1 MTRTQKLALI
11 ASVLVLPWVAHAAD
25 QGKTRHVLPIR
36 VMTQNLYVGADI
48 FRVFE
53 AQTPEE
59 VPFAVA
65 GIWQTIQDTNFPE
78 RAARIAAEIDHERPD
93 VVGLQEVAWLTRLS
107 PGDPPQV
114 DEIEFLAILLDALE
128 DRGLD
133 YVVAGVVM
141 NSDTELPIVTQT
153 GLGLVRYI
161 DRDAVLVRSA
171 VEFADVTAGNYLAML
186 EVPIGDPPVTVAQF
200 QRGYITM
207 KLRFDRRWFRL
218 ANTHLEVEGAD
229 LDPMIPYIQAAQAQ
243 ELIGLLAAETL
254 PVIVTGD
261 LNSSPLDLPAP
272 PLVPPYWQFVASG
285 YADVWELKPGPT
297 DPGYSCCQA
306 EDLLNPLSMLTER
319 IDLIFVRNDL
329 GTPGV
334 TLLGPVR
341 VEAVGDDPADMTPT
355 GLWPSDH
362 AGVAAQIHVP
372 LPNGHGHAVPSG
384 RAR

>member
-1 MTRTQKLALI
+1 MRGTQKLAVI
-11 ASVLVLPWVAHAAD
+11 AFLLALPALAQAAD
-25 QGKTRHVLPIR
+25 RGQTRNSRPIR

-48 FRVFE
+48 FRVFQ

-59 VPFAVA
+59 VPFVVA
-65 GIWQTIQDTNFPE
+65 GIWQTIEDTNFPE

-114 DEIEFLAILLDALE
+114 DEIEFLAILVDALQ

-141 NSDTELPIVTQT
+141 GSDTELPIVTPT

-161 DRDAVLVRSA
+161 DRDAVLVRST
-171 VEFADVTAGNYLAML
+171 VEVSEVTAGNYLAML
-186 EVPIGDPPVTVAQF
+186 EVPIGDPPVAVAQF
-200 QRGYITM
+200 KRGYVTM
-207 KLRFDRRWFRL
+207 KLRFARRWFRL
-218 ANTHLEVEGAD
+218 ANTHLEIEGSG
-229 LDPMIPYIQAAQAQ
+229 LDPMIPFIQAAQAQ
-243 ELIGLLAAETL
+243 ELIGLLAGETL

-272 PLVPPYWQFVASG
+272 PLVPPYWQLVGAG
-285 YADVWELKPGPT
+285 YADVWESKPGAM

-306 EDLLNPLSMLTER
+306 EDLLNPLPMLTQR
-319 IDLIFVRNDL
+319 IDFIFVRNDL
-329 GTPGV
+329 GSPGA

-341 VEAVGDDPADMTPT
+341 VEAVGDEPADLTPS

-372 LPNGHGHAVPSG
+372 LPNGHGHAVPG
-384 RAR
+384 GGAR